1 MRSLAAR
8 FSAETNVPIS
18 ELGIVSD
25 NPSSAEAIYAAKEP
39 LVIDAQNLNADNGEA
54 LRDIALMALAVKRG
68 VSFAEI
74 RTTEPNITAKWRN
87 PAMPSIVSQAD
98 SMLKIVQAVPW
109 MVNSQIL
116 LEELGFTDDQVQRLE
131 SDRERASA
139 QELLRARF
147 AAKATKVSADNQDL
161 LDGVIDE
168 GKQE

>member
-1 MRSLAAR
+1 
-8 FSAETNVPIS
+8 
-18 ELGIVSD
+18 
-25 NPSSAEAIYAAKEP
+25 
-39 LVIDAQNLNADNGEA
+39 
-54 LRDIALMALAVKRG
+54 
-68 VSFAEI
+68 
-74 RTTEPNITAKWRN
+74 
-87 PAMPSIVSQAD
+87 
-98 SMLKIVQAVPW
+98 